1 MAKTAYKEQLI
12 EKISYLSSNQS
23 VSYREILK
31 INDKKI
37 KFLIK
42 SDSYRIQCYAK
53 AYVLKND
60 EWVEVYSVPYSEM
73 DTKEGLI
80 HHNNYSKE
88 PQHAVLEFMRD
99 RGRLWAL
106 TKEVLF

>member
-1 MAKTAYKEQLI
+1 MTKTAYKEQLI
-12 EKISYLSSNQS
+12 EKISYLSSSQS

-53 AYVLKND
+53 AHVLKND

-73 DTKEGLI
+73 FTPDSLAYKKD
-80 HHNNYSKE
+80 YSKR
-88 PQHAVLEFMRD
+88 PQDALDEFAKD
-99 RGRLWAL
+99 KCRLLAL
-106 TKEVLF
+106 TKEILF